1 MLFQSLTGSPKTSF
15 DNILN
20 FVDPGEHCKKLM
32 FYDPSRGGDDIISPD
47 CSEENKYGRRPK
59 ILLADQL
66 CSLCG

>member
-32 FYDPSRGGDDIISPD
+32 FYDPSRGPD
-47 CSEENKYGRRPK
+47 RSEENKYGRRPK
-59 ILLADQL
+59 ILPADQL